1 MMKIKDSMLLGL
13 LLGLVIPV
21 LGVMIFYYSKFAAVD
36 LWQFLQV
43 ATKHKVLSPMLS
55 LCAILNLGVFY
66 LFLNKNLYLTAR
78 GIILATII
86 YGVTIVLLK
95 FVL

>member
-1 MMKIKDSMLLGL
+1 MKHKDSLLLGL
-13 LLGLVIPV
+13 LLGLLIPV
-21 LGVMIFYYSKFAAVD
+21 VGVAIFYYSKFAAID
-36 LWQFLQV
+36 IWQFIQV
-43 ATKHKVLSPMLS
+43 ATQHKVLSPMLS
-55 LCAILNLGVFY
+55 LCAILNLAIFY

>member
-1 MMKIKDSMLLGL
+1 MKFKDSLILGL
-13 LLGLVIPV
+13 LLGLLIPV
-21 LGVMIFYYSKFAAVD
+21 LGVLSFYYSKFTNVE
-36 LWQFLQV
+36 LQYFLEV

-55 LCAILNLGVFY
+55 LCAVLNLGTFY

>member
-1 MMKIKDSMLLGL
+1 MKFKDSLILGL
-13 LLGLVIPV
+13 LLGLLIPV
-21 LGVMIFYYSKFAAVD
+21 IGVISFYYSKFAAVD
-36 LWQFLQV
+36 LSYFLQV

>member
-1 MMKIKDSMLLGL
+1 MKLKDSL
-13 LLGLVIPV
+13 LLGLILGITLPIIGV
-21 LGVMIFYYSKFAAVD
+21 LVFYYSKFAAVD
-36 LWQFLQV
+36 LWHFLEV
-43 ATKHKVLSPMLS
+43 ATKHQVLSPMLS
-55 LCAILNLGVFY
+55 LCAVLNLGTFY
-66 LFLNKNLYLTAR
+66 IFLNKNLYLTAR

>member
-1 MMKIKDSMLLGL
+1 MNFKDNLVLGL
-13 LLGLVIPV
+13 LLGILLPV
-21 LGVMIFYYSKFAAVD
+21 LGVLGFYYSKFASVD
-36 LWQFLQV
+36 LLNFFQV

-55 LCAILNLGVFY
+55 LCAVLNLATFF
-66 LFLNKNLYLTAR
+66 LFLNKNYYLTAR

-86 YGVTIVLLK
+86 YGITIVVLK